1 MLFRLLADKIDS
13 VFCKKSY
20 IFEKKRLRN
29 QKLTDS
35 WWFFYGFFARMKEQ
49 MGQALRILRLCSL

>member
-1 MLFRLLADKIDS
+1 MISRPLADKIDS
-13 VFCKKSY
+13 VFCKKSC
-20 IFEKKRLRN
+20 ILEKKRPRN

-35 WWFFYGFFARMKEQ
+35 WWFSPDFFARMKEQ